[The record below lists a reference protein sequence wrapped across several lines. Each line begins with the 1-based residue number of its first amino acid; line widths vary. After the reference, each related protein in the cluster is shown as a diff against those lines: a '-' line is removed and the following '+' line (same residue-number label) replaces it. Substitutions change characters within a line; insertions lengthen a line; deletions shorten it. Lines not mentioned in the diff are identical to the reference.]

1 MKKSPHIQQ
10 STTENSLSLQGA
22 PSTAGGPPGQPSRSR
37 LLPQDI
43 PGSWGRSSPGNPA
56 ELTVALASGR
66 GGPRSKGKRIRAGQP
81 HGRLRRDPLLFLEL
95 QAGTGT
101 GLGGTQLTLPAL
113 TGELDSQASF
123 FFLMVTR
130 PIPKP

>member
-1 MKKSPHIQQ
+1 M
-10 STTENSLSLQGA
+10 
-22 PSTAGGPPGQPSRSR
+22 
-37 LLPQDI
+37 
-43 PGSWGRSSPGNPA
+43 
-56 ELTVALASGR
+56 ALASGR

-81 HGRLRRDPLLFLEL
+81 HGRLRRDPLFFLEL

-123 FFLMVTR
+123 FFFNGDQANSKALKIS
-130 PIPKP
+130 PLAKNLGLGGEGKASGE